1 MDLKIHTYT
10 QHLNP
15 IRLLKISV
23 SVMLCLYTFL
33 FCSKDV
39 QWNFYLFFWR
49 VIVSFTDGQ
58 IFLYLWKDILFV
70 LGSRN
75 DCELLFWPI
84 KVPRTGSPCN
94 YYLLASACKSSWS
107 KKCTE
112 GLAGRADRY
121 VPFRLRENKE
131 SENTQSEESQKNPKG
146 KQRTA
151 VPWRKTLH
159 FKSIESLCFCSG
171 RFNLHCWIY
180 NFFIVLNSLSRPFVS
195 DLVSDLSPV
204 L

>member
-1 MDLKIHTYT
+1 MLIHVSVLFKGCTVEFLLVFLKSDCIIYWWS
-10 QHLNP
+10 N
-15 IRLLKISV
+15 ISV
-23 SVMLCLYTFL
+23 SLKRHSLCPWIQ
-33 FCSKDV
+33 K
-39 QWNFYLFFWR
+39 W
-49 VIVSFTDGQ
+49 
-58 IFLYLWKDILFV
+58 
-70 LGSRN
+70 
-75 DCELLFWPI
+75 CELLFWPI